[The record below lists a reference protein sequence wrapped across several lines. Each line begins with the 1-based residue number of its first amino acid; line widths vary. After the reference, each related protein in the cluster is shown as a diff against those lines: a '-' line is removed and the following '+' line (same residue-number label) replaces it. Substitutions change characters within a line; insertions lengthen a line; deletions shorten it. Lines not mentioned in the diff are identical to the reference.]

1 MLAGHALPLYDTVF
15 VVTVLHPV
23 IVLDGAVYL
32 HAVFAVAL
40 AAGLV
45 VYVPPLGL
53 TPLKLLHAAHVGLAL
68 LFAVI
73 YLPVVV
79 VTV

>member
-1 MLAGHALPLYDTVF
+1 MFAVTPYVLAGHAEPLYVTVCD
-15 VVTVLHPV
+15 VTVLHPV
-23 IVLDGAVYL
+23 IVLSGAVYL

-53 TPLKLLHAAHVGLAL
+53 TPLNALHAAHVGLFVS
-68 LFAVI
+68 FAVM
-73 YLPVVV
+73 
-79 VTV
+79 